1 MERHSRKISEMTRSG
16 LNLIKQAISIYD
28 QDLTLLVANR
38 RFKNMFNLPDHL
50 TEIGASFEETI
61 YYLAGAGE
69 YGSVD
74 DIDDFVKERVEQAKA
89 FMPHYIERKR
99 ANGGTISIEGSPLRQ
114 GGWVT
119 VYTDITDVKRQEEL
133 LQGRTEGLSEQLLRR
148 SEQLSLTNRELTAT
162 ITALE
167 QAQQELIESEARLQ
181 STNAMIPAHIA
192 RVDTSGHY
200 TYTNQK
206 LFTVIPG
213 SPRNIIGMHMKDA
226 LGEEVFEVVG
236 PKFNQAIYGKSSAF
250 EFSLKES
257 GKQVRLSITPD
268 SNEEGTVT
276 GAYLL
281 SMDITEETNAR
292 QALMHARRRE
302 LAAQLTSG
310 LAHDFANL
318 LTIILGQQNKLE
330 AIDGLSKSVQ
340 EIVAT
345 TKDAALRGGDLLN
358 GLGQFNSMR
367 TLSVK
372 PVKIEALI
380 DQLSRLI
387 RAALNSEESGIELE
401 IVNKLSD
408 KQLMLDQGFT
418 QDALL
423 NLALNAKEAISG
435 AGKIVIEFEQSH
447 QDWLEIRVRD
457 SGSGFSEAALKN
469 AFTPFFTTK
478 KGKVGRGLGLTT
490 VFDFAKMNGGR
501 VILDN
506 HSQGGQSGGGQS
518 GRGQSGGEPSKG
530 GAEVILRIPYTPV
543 TSIKSGLALLVEDN
557 REIRETVRGYLQKMG
572 HTVLEADSAEEAR
585 HLGALPDLRFVI
597 SDLMLRG
604 ELTGKDLAD
613 GLRNNGI
620 DIPIFI
626 ITGLPA
632 SDPIRAEAAKN
643 YPILPKPFSFEQL
656 SEKLRARD

>member
-74 DIDDFVKERVEQAKA
+74 DINDFVKERVEQAKA

-133 LQGRTEGLSEQLLRR
+133 LQGRSEGLSEQLLRR
-148 SEQLSLTNRELTAT
+148 SEQLSLTNRELNAT

-213 SPRNIIGMHMKDA
+213 SPKNIIGMHMKDA
-226 LGEEVFEVVG
+226 LGDEVFEIVG
-236 PKFNQAIYGKSSAF
+236 PKFSQAIDGKSSAF
-250 EFSLKES
+250 EFSLKEP

-268 SNEEGTVT
+268 SNDEGTVT

-281 SMDITEETNAR
+281 SMDITEEANAR

-330 AIDGLSKSVQ
+330 AIDGLPKNVQ
-340 EIVAT
+340 EIVST
-345 TKDAALRGGDLLN
+345 TKDAALRGGSLLD

-380 DQLSRLI
+380 DQLARLI
-387 RAALNSEESGIELE
+387 RAALNSDESGIELE
-401 IVNKLSD
+401 IINKLSD
-408 KQLMLDQGFT
+408 DQLMLDQGFT

-447 QDWLEIRVRD
+447 PQWLEIKVKD

-490 VFDFAKMNGGR
+490 VFDFAKINGGR

-506 HSQGGQSGGGQS
+506 H
-518 GRGQSGGEPSKG
+518 PKG
-530 GAEVILRIPYTPV
+530 GAQVTLRIPYSKV
-543 TSIKSGLALLVEDN
+543 TLIKSGLVLLVEDN
-557 REIRETVRGYLQKMG
+557 SEIRETIRGYLQKMG
-572 HTVLEADSAEEAR
+572 HTVLEADSAEEAE
-585 HLGALPDLRFVI
+585 HLGSLPDLSFVI

-604 ELTGKDLAD
+604 DLTGNDLAD
-613 GLRNNGI
+613 KLRSNGI

-626 ITGLPA
+626 ITGLPN
-632 SDPIRAEAAKN
+632 SNPIRAEAAKK

-656 SEKLRARD
+656 VEQIKARY

>member
-1 MERHSRKISEMTRSG
+1 MTRSG

-38 RFKNMFNLPDHL
+38 RFKNMFSLPDQL
-50 TEIGASFEETI
+50 TEIGASFSKTI
-61 YYLAGAGE
+61 YYLVQAGE
-69 YGSVD
+69 YGTVD
-74 DIDDFVKERVEQAKA
+74 DIDTFVKEREEQAKA
-89 FMPHYIERKR
+89 FMPHYVERKR
-99 ANGGTISIEGSPLRQ
+99 ANGSTISIEGSPLRQ

-133 LQGRTEGLSEQLLRR
+133 LRGRSQGLSEQLIRR
-148 SEQLSLTNRELTAT
+148 SEQLALTNRELTAT

-167 QAQQELIESEARLQ
+167 QAQQELIDSESRLQ

-192 RVDTSGHY
+192 RVDTDGYY

-213 SPRNIIGMHMKDA
+213 SPKNIVGMHMQKA
-226 LGEEVFEVVG
+226 LGTEVYKIVRS
-236 PKFNQAIYGKSSAF
+236 KFDDAMQGKASAF
-250 EFSLKES
+250 EFALNQS

-268 SNEEGTVT
+268 INDDGNVF

-330 AIDGLSKSVQ
+330 AIDDLPRNIR
-340 EIVAT
+340 EIVET
-345 TKDAALRGGDLLN
+345 TKDAALRGGTLLD

-367 TLSVK
+367 TLSLK
-372 PVKIEALI
+372 PVNVDLLI
-380 DQLSRLI
+380 DQLTRLI

-401 IVNKLSD
+401 ICNKLD
-408 KQLMLDQGFT
+408 DQQLMLDQGFM
-418 QDALL
+418 QDAVL
-423 NLALNAKEAISG
+423 NLALNAKEAISEN
-435 AGKIVIEFEQSH
+435 GKIKLKFLKSH
-447 QDWLEIRVRD
+447 EDWLEIKLRD
-457 SGSGFSEAALKN
+457 NGPGFSEAALKN

-478 KGKVGRGLGLTT
+478 KGKVGRGMGLTT

-506 HSQGGQSGGGQS
+506 HF
-518 GRGQSGGEPSKG
+518 EG
-530 GAEVILRIPYTPV
+530 GAEVTLRIPYSKVET
-543 TSIKSGLALLVEDN
+543 TKSGLVLLVEDN
-557 REIRETVRGYLQKMG
+557 PHIRETVRGYLQKMG
-572 HTVLEADSAEEAR
+572 HSVLEADSAEEAE
-585 HLGALPDLRFVI
+585 HLGGLPDLSFVV
-597 SDLMLRG
+597 SDLMLQG
-604 ELTGKDLAD
+604 DLTGYDLAIK
-613 GLRNNGI
+613 LRKTGV
-620 DIPIFI
+620 DIPIYI
-626 ITGLPA
+626 ITGLPT
-632 SDPIRAEAAKN
+632 SDPIRMQTAKKF
-643 YPILPKPFSFEQL
+643 PILSKPFSFEQMVDQIQIEDM
-656 SEKLRARD
+656 SERL

>member
-1 MERHSRKISEMTRSG
+1 MEIQSRKISEMTKSG

-38 RFKNMFNLPDHL
+38 RFKNMFTLPNHL
-50 TEIGASFEETI
+50 SEIGAGFAETI
-61 YYLAGAGE
+61 QYLAEAGE
-69 YGSVD
+69 YGDVD
-74 DIDDFVKERVEQAKA
+74 SIEEFVRERVNQARA
-89 FMPHYIERKR
+89 FMPHYIERIR
-99 ANGGTISIEGSPLRQ
+99 ANGSTISIEGSPLRQ

-119 VYTDITDVKRQEEL
+119 VYTDITDIKRQEEL
-133 LQGRTEGLSEQLLRR
+133 LRGRSEGLSEQLIKR
-148 SEQLSLTNRELTAT
+148 SEQLSLTNRELNAT

-167 QAQQELIESEARLQ
+167 QAKQELIESEAILQ

-206 LFTVIPG
+206 LYTVIPG
-213 SPRNIIGMHMKDA
+213 SPKKIVGMHMKKA
-226 LGEEVFEVVG
+226 LGKEAFSTIEQ
-236 PKFNQAIYGKSSAF
+236 KFDDAMNGKETAF
-250 EFSLKES
+250 EFPLKES

-268 SNEEGTVT
+268 INDEGDVV

-281 SMDITEETNAR
+281 SMDITEESNAR

-330 AIDGLSKSVQ
+330 AIEKLPENVQ
-340 EIVAT
+340 EIVST
-345 TKDAALRGGDLLN
+345 TKDAALRGGALLD

-367 TLSVK
+367 TLSLK
-372 PVKIEALI
+372 PVNVAALI

-401 IVNKLSD
+401 IVNKLND
-408 KQLMLDQGFT
+408 EQLILDQGFT

-423 NLALNAKEAISG
+423 NLALNAKESISG
-435 AGKIVIEFEQSH
+435 AGKIELRFEQPHSN
-447 QDWLEIRVRD
+447 WLEIKVKD
-457 SGSGFSEAALKN
+457 SGPGFSEAALKN

-490 VFDFAKMNGGR
+490 VFDFAKMHGGR

-506 HSQGGQSGGGQS
+506 HS
-518 GRGQSGGEPSKG
+518 KG
-530 GAEVILRIPYTPV
+530 GAQVTLRIPYSQVTPIE
-543 TSIKSGLALLVEDN
+543 TGLVLLVEDN
-557 REIRETVRGYLQKMG
+557 PDIRETVRSYLQKMG
-572 HTVLEADSAEEAR
+572 HSVLEADSAEEAE
-585 HLGALPDLRFVI
+585 HLAALPDLKFII
-597 SDLMLRG
+597 SDLMLKSK
-604 ELTGKDLAD
+604 LTGYDLAKK
-613 GLRNNGI
+613 LRKNGI
-620 DIPIFI
+620 TIPIFI
-626 ITGLPA
+626 ITGLPS
-632 SDPIRAEAAKN
+632 SDPIREKATKKFQV
-643 YPILPKPFSFEQL
+643 LSKPFSFEQL
-656 SEKLRARD
+656 VDQIKVRD

>member
-1 MERHSRKISEMTRSG
+1 MERHSRKISEVTRSG

-38 RFKNMFNLPDHL
+38 RFKNMFTLPDHL
-50 TEIGASFEETI
+50 SEIGASFPETI
-61 YYLAGAGE
+61 RFLAKNGE
-69 YGSVD
+69 YGPITDVD
-74 DIDDFVKERVEQAKA
+74 EFVRERVEQAKA
-89 FMPHYIERKR
+89 FEPHYFERKR
-99 ANGGTISIEGSPLRQ
+99 ANGSTVAIEGSPLRQ

-133 LQGRTEGLSEQLLRR
+133 LRGRSQGLSEQLLRR
-148 SEQLSLTNRELTAT
+148 SEQLSLTNRELNAT

-167 QAQQELIESEARLQ
+167 QAQQELIDSEARLR

-192 RVDTSGHY
+192 RVDTDGYY

-213 SPRNIIGMHMKDA
+213 SPSNIVGMHMKKA
-226 LGEEVFEVVG
+226 LGEEVFNFVK
-236 PKFNQAIYGKSSAF
+236 PKFDDAMNGKSSAF
-250 EFSLKES
+250 EFPLKES
-257 GKQVRLSITPD
+257 GKQVRLSFTPD
-268 SNEEGTVT
+268 INDDGDVT

-281 SMDITEETNAR
+281 SMDITEEANAR
-292 QALMHARRRE
+292 QALMHARRKE

-330 AIDGLSKSVQ
+330 AIDDLPDDVR

-345 TKDAALRGGDLLN
+345 TKDAALRGGVLLD

-367 TLSVK
+367 TLTLK
-372 PVKIEALI
+372 PVSVTALI
-380 DQLSRLI
+380 DQLARLI
-387 RAALNSEESGIELE
+387 RAALDNDDSGIELE
-401 IVNKLSD
+401 IQNELND
-408 KQLMLDQGFT
+408 QHIMLDQGFA

-435 AGKIVIEFEQSH
+435 SGKIELRFVQPH
-447 QDWLEIRVRD
+447 ANWLEIKVRD
-457 SGSGFSEAALKN
+457 SGSGFSDIALKN

-506 HSQGGQSGGGQS
+506 HP
-518 GRGQSGGEPSKG
+518 EG
-530 GAEVILRIPYTPV
+530 GAEVTLRIPYSKVAP
-543 TSIKSGLALLVEDN
+543 IKTGLVLLVEDN
-557 REIRETVRGYLQKMG
+557 TKIRETIRGYLQKMG
-572 HTVLEADSAEEAR
+572 HSVLEADSAEEAE
-585 HLGALPDLRFVI
+585 HLGGLPDLIFVI
-597 SDLMLRG
+597 TDLILRG
-604 ELTGKDLAD
+604 DLTGYDLAKK
-613 GLRNNGI
+613 LRKNGV
-620 DIPIFI
+620 DIPILI

-632 SDPIRAEAAKN
+632 TDSIRRKTAEEFT
-643 YPILPKPFSFEQL
+643 ILSKPFGFEQL
-656 SEKLRARD
+656 VAQLQTKDNK

>member
-1 MERHSRKISEMTRSG
+1 MERHSQKVSEMTRSG

-38 RFKNMFNLPDHL
+38 RFKNMFSLPAHL
-50 TEIGASFEETI
+50 TEIGASFAETI
-61 YYLAGAGE
+61 YYLVQAGE

-74 DIDDFVKERVEQAKA
+74 DIDVFVTERVEQAKA
-89 FMPHYIERKR
+89 FMPHYVERKR
-99 ANGGTISIEGSPLRQ
+99 ANGSTISIEGSPLRQ

-133 LQGRTEGLSEQLLRR
+133 LRGRSKGLSEQLIRR
-148 SEQLSLTNRELTAT
+148 SEQLALTNRELTST

-167 QAQQELIESEARLQ
+167 QAQQELIESESRLQ

-192 RVDTSGHY
+192 RVDTDGYY

-213 SPRNIIGMHMKDA
+213 SPKNIVGMHMQKA
-226 LGEEVFEVVG
+226 LGIEVYKIVR
-236 PKFNQAIYGKSSAF
+236 PKFDDAMQGTPSAF
-250 EFSLKES
+250 EFALKES

-268 SNEEGTVT
+268 VNDDGTVR

-281 SMDITEETNAR
+281 SMDITKETNAR

-330 AIDGLSKSVQ
+330 AIDELPSNIR
-340 EIVAT
+340 EIVST
-345 TKDAALRGGDLLN
+345 TKDAALRGGTLLE

-367 TLSVK
+367 TLALK
-372 PVKIEALI
+372 PVNVDTLI
-380 DQLSRLI
+380 DQLTRLI
-387 RAALNSEESGIELE
+387 GAAINSEESGIELE
-401 IVNKLSD
+401 ICNEIED
-408 KQLMLDQGFT
+408 PQLMLDQGFM

-435 AGKIVIEFEQSH
+435 AGKIQLKFLKSPS
-447 QDWLEIRVRD
+447 DWLEIKLCD
-457 SGSGFSEAALKN
+457 SGPGFSEYALKN
-469 AFTPFFTTK
+469 AFTPFYTTK
-478 KGKVGRGLGLTT
+478 KGKVGRGMGLTT

-506 HSQGGQSGGGQS
+506 QQN
-518 GRGQSGGEPSKG
+518 G
-530 GAEVILRIPYTPV
+530 GAKVTLLIPYTKV
-543 TSIKSGLALLVEDN
+543 ETTKSGLVLLVEDN
-557 REIRETVRGYLQKMG
+557 PDIRETIRGYLQKMG
-572 HTVLEADSAEEAR
+572 HSVLEADSAEEAE
-585 HLGALPDLRFVI
+585 HLGGLPDLSFVV
-597 SDLMLRG
+597 SDLMLQG
-604 ELTGKDLAD
+604 DLTGYDLAVN
-613 GLRNNGI
+613 LRKTGVE
-620 DIPIFI
+620 IPIYI
-626 ITGLPA
+626 VTGLPA
-632 SDPIRAEAAKN
+632 SDPIRMQASKKFPVLA
-643 YPILPKPFSFEQL
+643 KPFSFEKMIEQMQVEETL
-656 SEKLRARD
+656 QT